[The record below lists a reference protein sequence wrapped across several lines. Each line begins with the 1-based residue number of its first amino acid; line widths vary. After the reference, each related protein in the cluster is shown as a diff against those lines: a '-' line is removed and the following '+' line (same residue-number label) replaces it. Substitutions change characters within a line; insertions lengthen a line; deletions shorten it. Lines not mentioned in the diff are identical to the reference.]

1 MLHTIGSH
9 GPTYYNRYP
18 AAFRKFTPTCDT
30 NEIQGCTREQLTN
43 TYDNT
48 ILYVDY
54 VVDKAIKLLQSKQD
68 KFTTSLVY
76 LSDHGE
82 SLGEDGVYLHGLPYS
97 IAPDTQKHVPMA
109 LWLSA
114 DYQQRYGISAHCPL
128 LLQGLILAMQSEG
141 YVCDGVSTAHEA
153 ALSLASNHYSLIVLD
168 LGLPD
173 EDGLH
178 FLSRMRRE
186 KMTQPVL
193 ILTARDTLED
203 RISGLDTGADD
214 YLVKPFALEE
224 LNARIRALLRRHNNQ
239 GDNEISV
246 GNLRLNVTRRLVWL
260 GETALDLTPK
270 EYALLSRLMM
280 KAGSPVHREI
290 LYNDIYSWDN
300 EPATNTLEV
309 HIHNLREKIGKSRIR
324 TVRGFGYMLANNID
338 TE

>member
-1 MLHTIGSH
+1 MRVLVVEDNALLRHHLKVQLQELGH
-9 GPTYYNRYP
+9 QVDAAEDAREADYY
-18 AAFRKFTPTCDT
+18 
-30 NEIQGCTREQLTN
+30 
-43 TYDNT
+43 
-48 ILYVDY
+48 
-54 VVDKAIKLLQSKQD
+54 
-68 KFTTSLVY
+68 
-76 LSDHGE
+76 
-82 SLGEDGVYLHGLPYS
+82 LGEHLPD
-97 IAPDTQKHVPMA
+97 IA
-109 LWLSA
+109 
-114 DYQQRYGISAHCPL
+114 
-128 LLQGLILAMQSEG
+128 
-141 YVCDGVSTAHEA
+141 
-153 ALSLASNHYSLIVLD
+153 IVD

-178 FLSRMRRE
+178 FLTRMRRE

-246 GNLRLNVTRRLVWL
+246 GDLRLNVTRRLVWL
-260 GETALDLTPK
+260 GETALELTPK

-324 TVRGFGYMLANNID
+324 TVRGFGYMLANHID

>member
-1 MLHTIGSH
+1 MRILLVEDDKLIGDGIKAGLSKM
-9 GPTYYNRYP
+9 GFSIDWFTAGLEGKNALYSAPYD
-18 AAFRKFTPTCDT
+18 AA
-30 NEIQGCTREQLTN
+30 I
-43 TYDNT
+43 
-48 ILYVDY
+48 
-54 VVDKAIKLLQSKQD
+54 
-68 KFTTSLVY
+68 
-76 LSDHGE
+76 
-82 SLGEDGVYLHGLPYS
+82 
-97 IAPDTQKHVPMA
+97 
-109 LWLSA
+109 
-114 DYQQRYGISAHCPL
+114 
-128 LLQGLILAMQSEG
+128 
-141 YVCDGVSTAHEA
+141 
-153 ALSLASNHYSLIVLD
+153 LD
-168 LGLPD
+168 LTLPGI
-173 EDGLH
+173 DGLDI
-178 FLSRMRRE
+178 LRE
-186 KMTQPVL
+186 WRDKGRHEPVL